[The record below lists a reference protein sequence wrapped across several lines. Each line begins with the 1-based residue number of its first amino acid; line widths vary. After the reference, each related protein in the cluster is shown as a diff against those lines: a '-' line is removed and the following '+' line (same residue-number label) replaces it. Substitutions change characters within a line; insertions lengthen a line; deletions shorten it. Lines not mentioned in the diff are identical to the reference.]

1 MSLPHKQPA
10 PLPLPRTAYRIETR
24 RLVIRCWQP
33 QDAPLAKAAIDA
45 SLDHLRPWMPWALD
59 EPTSLEEKVNL
70 MRRFRGRF
78 DLDQDYTYGIF
89 SPDESRVL
97 GGCGLHT
104 RLGPNA
110 YEIGYWIHADYVKR
124 GLATETA
131 AALTR
136 VAFEVGVV
144 DRVEIRISPANFASA
159 AVPPKL
165 GYRWEATLGRR
176 STGADGELHDM
187 MIWTLFAGDYPASPS
202 AKAEIKAFDV
212 TGSCLIE

>member
-1 MSLPHKQPA
+1 MSSTPKKSA

-33 QDAPLAKAAIDA
+33 EDAPLAKAAIDA

-59 EPTSLEEKVNL
+59 EPTSLDEKVNL

-78 DLDQDYTYGIF
+78 DLDQDYTCGIF
-89 SPDESRVL
+89 SADESRVF

-110 YEIGYWIHADYVKR
+110 YEIGYWIHKDYVNR
-124 GLATETA
+124 GLATETG

-144 DRVEIRISPANFASA
+144 DRVEIHISAGNLASA

-165 GYRWEATLGRR
+165 GYRLEGTLSRR
-176 STGADGELHDM
+176 LTGSNGELHDM
-187 MIWTLFAGDYPASPS
+187 MIWTLFSSDYPASPS
-202 AKAEIKAFDV
+202 AKTEIRAFDV
-212 TGSCLIE
+212 TGGRLI

>member
-1 MSLPHKQPA
+1 MSLTKKKHS

-33 QDAPLAKAAIDA
+33 EDAPLAKAAIDDN
-45 SLDHLRPWMPWALD
+45 LDHLRPWMPWALD
-59 EPTSLEEKVNL
+59 EPTSLEEKINL

-89 SPDESRVL
+89 STDENRVL

-110 YEIGYWIHADYVKR
+110 YEIGYWIHKDFINR

-131 AALTR
+131 AVLTR
-136 VAFEVGVV
+136 VGFEVGVV
-144 DRVEIRISPANFASA
+144 DRLEIHISAGNLASA
-159 AVPPKL
+159 SVPPKL
-165 GYRWEATLGRR
+165 GYKLEGTLGRR
-176 STGADGELHDM
+176 LTGSDGELHDM
-187 MIWTLFAGDYPASPS
+187 MVWTLFSSAYPASPA
-202 AKAEIKAFDV
+202 AKAEIQAFDV
-212 TGSCLIE
+212 SGGRLL

>member
-1 MSLPHKQPA
+1 MSLSQKHSDS
-10 PLPLPRTAYRIETR
+10 LPLPRTAYRVETR

-33 QDAPLAKAAIDA
+33 EDASLAKAAIDA
-45 SLDHLRPWMPWALD
+45 SLEHLQPWMPWALD
-59 EPTSLEEKVNL
+59 EPTSVEEKVNL

-89 SPDESRVL
+89 STDESRAL

-110 YEIGYWIHADYVKR
+110 YEIGYWIHKDFINR
-124 GLATETA
+124 GLATETV

-136 VAFEVGVV
+136 VAFEVGIV
-144 DRVEIRISPANFASA
+144 DRVEIRISADNLASA

-165 GYRWEATLGRR
+165 GYRMEGILSRR
-176 STGADGELHDM
+176 LTGSDGELHNM
-187 MIWTLFAGDYPASPS
+187 MIWTLFSNDYSASPS
-202 AKAEIKAFDV
+202 AKAEIRAYDV
-212 TGSCLIE
+212 LGKRLI

>member
-1 MSLPHKQPA
+1 MNSTQKPSC

-45 SLDHLRPWMPWALD
+45 NLDHLRPWMPWALD

-78 DLDQDYTYGIF
+78 DLDQDYTYGTF
-89 SPDESRVL
+89 SADEKRVL

-110 YEIGYWIHADYVKR
+110 YEIGYWVHKDFVNR

-136 VAFEVGVV
+136 VGFEVGVV
-144 DRVEIRISPANFASA
+144 DRIEIHISDGNLASA
-159 AVPPKL
+159 SVPPKL
-165 GYRWEATLGRR
+165 GYRLEGTLGRR
-176 STGADGELHDM
+176 LTGSDGELHDV
-187 MIWTLFAGDYPASPS
+187 MIWSLFSSDYAASPA
-202 AKAEIKAFDV
+202 AKAEICAYDV
-212 TGSCLIE
+212 NGVRLL

>member
-1 MSLPHKQPA
+1 MSSTQKQPS

-33 QDAPLAKAAIDA
+33 EDAPLVKAAIDA

-89 SPDESRVL
+89 SADENRVL

-110 YEIGYWIHADYVKR
+110 YEIGYWIHKDFVKR

-136 VAFEVGVV
+136 VGFEVGVM
-144 DRVEIRISPANFASA
+144 DRLEIHISAENLASTS
-159 AVPPKL
+159 VPPKL
-165 GYRWEATLGRR
+165 GYQLEGTLRR
-176 STGADGELHDM
+176 RLTGSDGELHDM
-187 MIWTLFAGDYPASPS
+187 MVWTLFLSDYQASPA
-202 AKAEIKAFDV
+202 AKAEIRAFDLL
-212 TGSCLIE
+212 GIRLL

>member
-1 MSLPHKQPA
+1 MSSAQKQLS

-45 SLDHLRPWMPWALD
+45 SLEHLRPWMPWALD
-59 EPTSLEEKVNL
+59 EPTSLEEKVNQ

-89 SPDESRVL
+89 SADEQRVL

-110 YEIGYWIHADYVKR
+110 YEIGYWIHKDFLNR

-136 VAFEVGVV
+136 VGFEVGVV
-144 DRVEIRISPANFASA
+144 DRIEIHISAENLASA
-159 AVPPKL
+159 SVPPKL

-176 STGADGELHDM
+176 LTGSDGELHDV
-187 MIWTLFAGDYPASPS
+187 MIWTLFNHDFPLSAA
-202 AKAEIKAFDV
+202 AKAEIRAYDV
-212 TGSCLIE
+212 AGGRLL